1 MKTQLILDKIADT
14 EQVEV
19 DQSELVQWL
28 MQQAPRYGMS
38 VEQFANA
45 LAEAGQVG
53 TALADVRRGK
63 ALAVVM
69 QNAKIVDAS
78 GNTVDISA
86 LDAEDE
92 DPLDDIVDALDD
104 EDDEIDDEEMAEAE
118 AFVDAEELA
127 QSESTDK

>member
-1 MKTQLILDKIADT
+1 M
-14 EQVEV
+14 
-19 DQSELVQWL
+19 
-28 MQQAPRYGMS
+28 
-38 VEQFANA
+38 
-45 LAEAGQVG
+45 
-53 TALADVRRGK
+53 RRGK

-92 DPLDDIVDALDD
+92 DPLGDIIDELDD
-104 EDDEIDDEEMAEAE
+104 ENDDEIDAEELAEAE
-118 AFVDAEELA
+118 AFVDAKERAEAEALA